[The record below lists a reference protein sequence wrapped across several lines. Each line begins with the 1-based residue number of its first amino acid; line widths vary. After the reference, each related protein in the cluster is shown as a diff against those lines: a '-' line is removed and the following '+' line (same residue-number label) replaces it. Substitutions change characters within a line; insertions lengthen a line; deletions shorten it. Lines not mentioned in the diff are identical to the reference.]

1 MPLTHVY
8 PVHDR
13 SISWLVNNSKH
24 KFFEVVMYIVEPINK
39 YLQFLMLN
47 KLKAT
52 VNEEDK
58 RL

>member
-1 MPLTHVY
+1 
-8 PVHDR
+8 
-13 SISWLVNNSKH
+13 
-24 KFFEVVMYIVEPINK
+24 MYIEEPINK

-52 VNEEDK
+52 VNKEDD